1 MAHDDPKRPMSTDQ
15 KRAIVILAVIAV
27 LIAVVVI
34 GVFWIAVSIGL
45 AWWLALVISVVLA
58 AAVGLFMIVNLA

>member
-1 MAHDDPKRPMSTDQ
+1 MSTDQ
-15 KRAIVILAVIAV
+15 KRALVILAVIAV

-34 GVFWIAVSIGL
+34 GVFAIAVSIGL
-45 AWWLALVISVVLA
+45 PWWLALVISVVLA

>member
-1 MAHDDPKRPMSTDQ
+1 MSTDQ

-34 GVFWIAVSIGL
+34 GVFWIAVSVGL
-45 AWWLALVISVVLA
+45 PWWLALVISVVLA
-58 AAVGLFMIVNLA
+58 AAVGLFMIINLA